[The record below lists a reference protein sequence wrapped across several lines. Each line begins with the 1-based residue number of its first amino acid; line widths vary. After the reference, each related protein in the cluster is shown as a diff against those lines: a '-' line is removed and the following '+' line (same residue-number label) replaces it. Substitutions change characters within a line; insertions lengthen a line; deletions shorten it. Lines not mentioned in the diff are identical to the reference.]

1 MPLKTFLSSRFPA
14 LASRDYAIFW
24 VGQFL
29 SLIGTWMQ
37 TTTQPYL
44 AYRISGS
51 PFDLGLIG
59 MASTLPTFFL
69 ALPGGVLVERFDRRK
84 TVIAMQ
90 AIMMVQAFIL
100 AILTLSG
107 MIQIWHIILLSFLLG
122 TASAIEITA
131 RQAMFVELVGK
142 EALPNAIALQATIF
156 NAARVIGPSLMAPF
170 LIFIKGNGEG
180 YAFLANAISY
190 LIVIGSLFF
199 VRTPFKI
206 FREKTKINFIGDL
219 KESWQYISSTRAVLM
234 IILMAVVV
242 GFIGFPM
249 LQQIPVFARDV
260 LAVAGEP
267 EADIATRNSL
277 IFTFQGIGALIAAFS
292 LAAFNPKGKG
302 KLLVAGQLIFTISI
316 MLLAFSKFLPFT
328 LAIFIMI
335 GFGMVSTLATMNTLI
350 QLEVP
355 NEIRGRVFSAYLW
368 GLQGISPFGNLLI
381 GWMASEWGVLVTTFI
396 AGASILLLIG
406 LIHLKTPEIR
416 RIGT

>member
-206 FREKTKINFIGDL
+206 IREKTKINFIGDL

-368 GLQGISPFGNLLI
+368 GLQGVSPFGNLLI
-381 GWMASEWGVLVTTFI
+381 GWMASEWGVLVTTFA

>member
-1 MPLKTFLSSRFPA
+1 
-14 LASRDYAIFW
+14 
-24 VGQFL
+24 
-29 SLIGTWMQ
+29 
-37 TTTQPYL
+37 
-44 AYRISGS
+44 
-51 PFDLGLIG
+51 
-59 MASTLPTFFL
+59 
-69 ALPGGVLVERFDRRK
+69 
-84 TVIAMQ
+84 
-90 AIMMVQAFIL
+90 
-100 AILTLSG
+100 
-107 MIQIWHIILLSFLLG
+107 
-122 TASAIEITA
+122 
-131 RQAMFVELVGK
+131 
-142 EALPNAIALQATIF
+142 
-156 NAARVIGPSLMAPF
+156 
-170 LIFIKGNGEG
+170 
-180 YAFLANAISY
+180 
-190 LIVIGSLFF
+190 
-199 VRTPFKI
+199 
-206 FREKTKINFIGDL
+206 
-219 KESWQYISSTRAVLM
+219 M

>member
-206 FREKTKINFIGDL
+206 IREKTKINFIGDL

>member
-206 FREKTKINFIGDL
+206 IREKTKINFIGDL

-328 LAIFIMI
+328 LAIFLMI

>member
-206 FREKTKINFIGDL
+206 IREKTKINFIGDL

-267 EADIATRNSL
+267 EANIATRNSL